1 MYRSHV
7 RAIVT
12 SVPSESA
19 KRSRRPLGLGT
30 RSATR
35 SATTAVPFDRI
46 QRFLV
51 FAQESPQLIWRMF
64 ADSAVDLLIRN
75 ETLQYSVNRQPENVH
90 DELAANVALD
100 EIDEARTVW

>member
-12 SVPSESA
+12 SVPSEST

-30 RSATR
+30 RSATT
-35 SATTAVPFDRI
+35 ATAAVPFDRI
-46 QRFLV
+46 QRFRV
-51 FAQESPQLIWRMF
+51 VAQESPQLMWRMF

>member
-19 KRSRRPLGLGT
+19 KRSRRPLGLRTG
-30 RSATR
+30 SAT
-35 SATTAVPFDRI
+35 AAVPFDRI
-46 QRFLV
+46 QRFRV
-51 FAQESPQLIWRMF
+51 VAQERPQLMWRMF

>member
-19 KRSRRPLGLGT
+19 KRSRRPLGPFATG
-30 RSATR
+30 SAT
-35 SATTAVPFDRI
+35 APAAVPFDRI
-46 QRFLV
+46 QRFRV
-51 FAQESPQLIWRMF
+51 VAQERPQLMWRMF

>member
-30 RSATR
+30 RSA
-35 SATTAVPFDRI
+35 ATALVPFDLI
-46 QRFLV
+46 QRFRV
-51 FAQESPQLIWRMF
+51 VAQESPQLMWRMF

>member
-19 KRSRRPLGLGT
+19 KRSRRPLGLRTG
-30 RSATR
+30 SAT
-35 SATTAVPFDRI
+35 AAPAAVPFDRI
-46 QRFLV
+46 QRFRV
-51 FAQESPQLIWRMF
+51 VAQERPQLMWRMF